1 MSGTLTA
8 ASSTFRADT
17 NYTYVTTR
25 LGIGTTTP
33 ATALQ
38 VIGTITADYLS
49 VGTISASLTTHGTTT
64 VKLLNNVNVGGTVT
78 AAGFIGDGSQL
89 TNVPSTVG
97 TDSVTSST
105 IVDNSITGSDISNT
119 LSMTDTTLNIGSL
132 TVSAG
137 NFRVDSAGSMT
148 ATTITATGSI
158 TAAGITSTSGAN
170 LGSTT
175 VSTFTSTGSTT
186 VSGTLTAASST
197 FRADTNYTYVTTR
210 LGIGTT
216 TPGSSYLMQVTS
228 DGDTG
233 VTIGSGGSMTVKTL
247 TVTGTETV
255 TGTLT
260 AGNDLRVDTNTLVV
274 DAASDRVGIGTT
286 TPSTTLHIVG
296 TGVRMV
302 GPLYIGTTATTL
314 LDSRL
319 LVVATATGRLGTIT
333 AGYLSVGTIS
343 ANAGLHGTTTVGF
356 LGGAKFGNTVYFAE
370 TNNGSS
376 GAAKTIDWRVN
387 NKQRLTITAN
397 TTLTFT
403 PPGGPANLTLVLVQ
417 GSPGTGTV
425 TWPGSATVKWPG
437 GTAFTVSTAT
447 SAVDIVSC
455 YFTGTNTFYCVGSS
469 AFR

>member
-1 MSGTLTA
+1 MQVTSDGDTGVVIGSGGSITAKTVTVTGTATVTGTLTA
-8 ASSTFRADT
+8 SNDLRVDT
-17 NYTYVTTR
+17 NTLVVDAAANR
-25 LGIGTTTP
+25 VGIGTTTP
-33 ATALQ
+33 ATTLH
-38 VIGTITADYLS
+38 VI
-49 VGTISASLTTHGTTT
+49 
-64 VKLLNNVNVGGTVT
+64 GTVT

-89 TNVPSTVG
+89 TNVPAGPPGANTVG
-97 TDSVTSST
+97 SSQLE
-105 IVDNSITGSDISNT
+105 DT
-119 LSMTDTTLNIGSL
+119 LNITDTTINVGSL

-148 ATTITATGSI
+148 ATTIT
-158 TAAGITSTSGAN
+158 
-170 LGSTT
+170 
-175 VSTFTSTGSTT
+175 STGSAT

-197 FRADTNYTYVTTR
+197 FRADTNFTYVSTR

-233 VTIGSGGSMTVKTL
+233 VTIGSGGSMTAKTL

-356 LGGAKFGNTVYFAE
+356 LGGAKFGNTVYFNE